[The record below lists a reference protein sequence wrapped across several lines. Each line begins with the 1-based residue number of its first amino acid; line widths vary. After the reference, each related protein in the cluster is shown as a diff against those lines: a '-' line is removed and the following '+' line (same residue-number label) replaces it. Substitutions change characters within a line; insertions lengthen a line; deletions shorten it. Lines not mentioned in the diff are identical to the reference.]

1 MGEKG
6 YDLTQI
12 PGGEKSINIQKIS
25 DHLQEPEAED
35 RLSYLLI
42 CTHFI

>member
-12 PGGEKSINIQKIS
+12 PDGEKSTNTKKIS
-25 DHLQEPEAED
+25 DHFQEPEAED

-42 CTHFI
+42 CTHFK

>member
-6 YDLTQI
+6 YDLTQM
-12 PGGEKSINIQKIS
+12 PSGKKFTNTQKIS
-25 DHLQEPEAED
+25 DHFQEPEAAD

-42 CTHFI
+42 CTHFK